1 MAHPKPRFPRPTTM
15 AHQLVAATVDA
26 GDTVVD
32 ATIGNGHDTLFL
44 AGLVGASGLVIGFDI
59 QEEAIEQTRNRLAE
73 TESVRLHLDSHG
85 NMKNYLEG
93 EVKAVM
99 FNLGY
104 LPGGDQ
110 KIITVPDSTLSALK
124 TATEHLSIHGVITIV
139 AYIGHEG
146 GSEEASQVDQ
156 WAEAL
161 CADHYSVI
169 RYEFS
174 NRRNKAPYLIGIQ
187 RRA

>member
-1 MAHPKPRFPRPTTM
+1 MAHRLI
-15 AHQLVAATVDA
+15 ADVVDA
-26 GDTVVD
+26 GDTAVD

-44 AGLVGASGLVIGFDI
+44 AGLVGPSGHVIGFDI
-59 QEEAIEQTRNRLAE
+59 QEQAIEQTRNRLGEA
-73 TESVRLHLDSHG
+73 ESVKLHLDSHG
-85 NMKNYLEG
+85 NMESYLAG

-124 TATEHLSIHGVITIV
+124 TATEHLSIHGVVTIV

-146 GSEEASQVDQ
+146 GSDEALQVDQ

-161 CADHYSVI
+161 CADHYSVV
-169 RYEFS
+169 RYEFT
-174 NRRNKAPYLIGIQ
+174 NRKNKAPYLIGIQ
-187 RRA
+187 RLA